1 MIEALESLWQ
11 TILDVT
17 SMFVIPDWND
27 VIALLPILIF
37 LGVVGPL
44 ITFLMLGILVYQARK
59 PRVAVSIVEG
69 PQVAERDA
77 DGAPVFP
84 VGRAFCRRDR
94 LVYPTIQ
101 DLCDTCR
108 EELAVIC
115 PMCSLGRPA
124 RIDTCPNCGLVLNIR
139 PSAVVVRKAA
149 GPKPGGAAVA

>member
-11 TILDVT
+11 TILDIT
-17 SMFVIPDWND
+17 SMFVIPDWNN
-27 VIALLPILIF
+27 VISLLPILIF

-44 ITFLMLGILVYQARK
+44 ITFTILGILVYQARK
-59 PRVAVSIVEG
+59 PRVGVKIVEG
-69 PQVAERDA
+69 PVVAERD
-77 DGAPVFP
+77 DEGAPIFP
-84 VGRAFCRRDR
+84 PGRAFCRRDR

-139 PSAVVVRKAA
+139 PSAVVVRTSS

>member
-1 MIEALESLWQ
+1 MTEALESLWQ
-11 TILDVT
+11 SILDIT
-17 SMFVIPDWND
+17 SMFVIPDWNN
-27 VIALLPILIF
+27 VISLLPVLIF

-44 ITFLMLGILVYQARK
+44 ITFTILGILVYQARK
-59 PRVAVSIVEG
+59 PRVAVKIVEG
-69 PQVAERDA
+69 PEIAERDE
-77 DGAPVFP
+77 DGAPIFP

-139 PSAVVVRKAA
+139 PSATVVRKAA